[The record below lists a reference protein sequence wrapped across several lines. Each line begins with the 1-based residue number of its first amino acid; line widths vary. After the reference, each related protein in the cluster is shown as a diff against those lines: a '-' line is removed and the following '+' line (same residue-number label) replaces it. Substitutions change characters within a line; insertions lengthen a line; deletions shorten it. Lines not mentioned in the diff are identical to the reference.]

1 MKAEENPALEHIKKL
16 LKDNS
21 IPELEGELAEI
32 PLLRELHEEIKTL
45 REIVYAFSAG
55 DFSPVISIRGII
67 PGCLKALQAHL
78 RHMVWQVQ
86 MVEQG
91 DFTQQIQF
99 MGEFSTAFNKMVRQ
113 FDYTL
118 NALQKKEESLLL
130 LQKEGYVHD
139 AGAERYPDTDTRFEY
154 LASHDPLTGILNR
167 RSFIDRAIVEL
178 KDAMVMARPCC
189 IVLMDI
195 DHFKIFNDTYG
206 HSAGDDALRHTVQVI
221 SIILRKNDFMGRY
234 GGEEFIF
241 LFNGADKDMGLVIA
255 ERMREALI
263 ANPMTMKAGPVPLSA
278 SFGVAMIIDGGN
290 PDEKSYI
297 QNLINNADIAL
308 YQAKKTGR
316 NKVVGFTPQDKAPVK
331 L

>member
-1 MKAEENPALEHIKKL
+1 MQELEIPVLEHIKKL

-21 IPELEGELAEI
+21 IPELEGALAEI
-32 PLLRELHEEIKTL
+32 PLLGELHEEIKTL

-55 DFSPVISIRGII
+55 DFSPVITIRGII

-78 RHMVWQVQ
+78 RHMIWQVQ

-113 FDYTL
+113 LDYTL
-118 NALQKKEESLLL
+118 SALKKKEEAFMK
-130 LQKEGYVHD
+130 LQREGYIHEPLGQAYHD
-139 AGAERYPDTDTRFEY
+139 TAPRFEY
-154 LASHDPLTGILNR
+154 LASHDPLTGVLNR
-167 RSFIDRAIVEL
+167 RSFIERAALEL
-178 KDAMVMARPCC
+178 KDAAALATPCC

-195 DHFKIFNDTYG
+195 DHFKILNDTYG

-221 SIILRKNDFMGRY
+221 SVILRKNDFMGRY

-241 LFNGADKDMGLVIA
+241 LFNGSDRDMGMAIA

-263 ANPMTMKAGPVPLSA
+263 ANPLVMKTGPVALSA
-278 SFGVAMIIDGGN
+278 SFGVAMLV
-290 PDEKSYI
+290 DEGDWEEKGYV
-297 QNLINNADIAL
+297 QHLINNADIAL
-308 YQAKKTGR
+308 DQAKKNGR
-316 NKVVGFTPQDKAPVK
+316 NKVVGFTEGRASLKPQ
-331 L
+331 